1 MSHLKE
7 IPTTV
12 LASLLE
18 SVQDNEGIL
27 VCRDELREWAD
38 EAVCRAFATYQFD
51 LFRGIDDGLTF
62 SHADSGTSLCYNG
75 IGVTLATGGNIT
87 EAMPDLLRALHDLGW
102 RNIDVY
108 SAHGEDLYY
117 DLARYIPAHIEL
129 ELHSCDI
136 PTDANNDLRALS
148 EMIESRQNG
157 GPSTEEQFMD
167 VLRGE
172 VGMPPLAST
181 AVAVES
187 PSFTPPVD
195 AKPGMGVA
203 LNYIPDIGSDD
214 PMDFAPQVPGLGSG
228 GIAPSSASIATPSAP
243 RAFTGGARP
252 VFELST
258 GSPVAELGAASPS
271 TPASPS
277 LLPVEAS
284 RPPAPAT
291 ISAVK
296 LATAEVIEE
305 THHRS
310 APHAPAARVKGVD
323 EKNPASSN
331 TKSGTALPFA
341 RPVVSGNLEKDLVRQ
356 DVPVGP
362 VEIGDAVVLLD
373 TPWHRLDAA
382 HLSEWQSDGGKQ
394 REIVRIEPGTHL
406 LSKQHANWSPLME
419 FNSIADDWPLLQG
432 LVSAMWPTK
441 GDFLPMLGSL
451 LLLKAE
457 STAGTPPQL
466 GDLFGLAML
475 DSDTLIERMTLNE
488 DEMLQEVLPFLL
500 PLRQRQA
507 MEATLRRL
515 AEDIGPLV
523 LIDNR
528 KAGNLANSPHLSF
541 VDVARGGDSR
551 IFVVALD
558 SMDLD
563 GPAEMFA
570 SGLMRWVGRLAETQ
584 RLSFAKTKSAA
595 EAEASKVLEGMSPE
609 MREALQKVLSLNR

>member
-1 MSHLKE
+1 MSHLKD

-27 VCRDELREWAD
+27 VCRDELKEWAD

-87 EAMPDLLRALHDLGW
+87 EAMPDLLRTLHDLGW
-102 RNIDVY
+102 HNIDVY

-129 ELHSCDI
+129 ELRSCDI

-148 EMIESRQNG
+148 EMIESRQIG

-181 AVAVES
+181 AGPS
-187 PSFTPPVD
+187 SFTPPVD
-195 AKPGMGVA
+195 AKPGMGIG

-214 PMDFAPQVPGLGSG
+214 PMDFAPQVPDLGSG
-228 GIAPSSASIATPSAP
+228 GIAPSPVSVATPSAP
-243 RAFTGGARP
+243 RAFTGGPRP

-258 GSPVAELGAASPS
+258 GSPVAESGAASPPS
-271 TPASPS
+271 PASPS
-277 LLPVEAS
+277 PLPVEAS

-310 APHAPAARVKGVD
+310 APPAPAARVKGVD

-341 RPVVSGNLEKDLVRQ
+341 RPVMSGNLEKYLVRQ

-362 VEIGDAVVLLD
+362 VEIGDAIVLLD
-373 TPWHRLDAA
+373 APWHRLDAA
-382 HLSEWQSDGGKQ
+382 HLSEWQSEGGRP
-394 REIVRIEPGTHL
+394 REIVRIELGARR

-419 FNSIADDWPLLQG
+419 FNSIADDWALLHG

-441 GDFLPMLGSL
+441 GDFLPMLGLL

-457 STAGTPPQL
+457 NADGTPPQL

-475 DSDTLIERMTLNE
+475 DSDALIERMTLIE
-488 DEMLQEVLPFLL
+488 HEMLQEVMPFLD

-507 MEATLRRL
+507 METTLRRL

-523 LIDNR
+523 LIDKL

-570 SGLMRWVGRLAETQ
+570 SGLMRWIFRLAETQ